1 MSEEKTERYLL
12 NIYIHVYYIYKN
24 IYIYNIIVLLYLIR
38 YKNTYLKFAYQK
50 KYFWGY
56 KPLIYFITY
65 IVKYKYIFYSPI
77 DKVDGLQL
85 ESIDD
90 KIKVKHDDKSKQKH
104 KLEENIDKPNGR
116 TNNNEAG
123 NCYW

>member
-1 MSEEKTERYLL
+1 MSEEKTE
-12 NIYIHVYYIYKN
+12 
-24 IYIYNIIVLLYLIR
+24 
-38 YKNTYLKFAYQK
+38 
-50 KYFWGY
+50 
-56 KPLIYFITY
+56 
-65 IVKYKYIFYSPI
+65 SPI

-116 TNNNEAG
+116 TNNNETG
-123 NCYW
+123 NCYCGKERNLNIIELLCASCSRWFHESCIGYQLGKLVPFMMNYIFMCKNCSPTGLESFKKIKHHFHKCV